1 MTDKQRWLLALL
13 AAYGN
18 ETEILM
24 KKDRVYMTTE
34 GNVYLG
40 CEMLKEDVEVTEDGY
55 YEPHRFDNVPK
66 ERIRFTIHPMIN
78 KLDSIVREQARDV
91 YYHLLREVGD
101 QLIGRPVSQ

>member
-34 GNVYLG
+34 GNAIWVMK
-40 CEMLKEDVEVTEDGY
+40 CSKKT
-55 YEPHRFDNVPK
+55 
-66 ERIRFTIHPMIN
+66 
-78 KLDSIVREQARDV
+78 
-91 YYHLLREVGD
+91 LRLPRMAITN
-101 QLIGRPVSQ
+101 LIDLIMCQKKGFVLPFIL